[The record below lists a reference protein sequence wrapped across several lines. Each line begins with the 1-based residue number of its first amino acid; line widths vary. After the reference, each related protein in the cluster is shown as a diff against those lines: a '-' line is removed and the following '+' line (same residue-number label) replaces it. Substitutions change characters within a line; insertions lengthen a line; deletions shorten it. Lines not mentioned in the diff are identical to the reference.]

1 MSPRRRRVLVLS
13 RAYPN
18 SATELLGLW
27 VQRLVAR
34 AADRYETKVI
44 APVPWCPPLPGL
56 PEYYTRFRRV
66 PRRRWDGHV
75 EVFHPRFMVGA
86 GSTLRRLEWRTYLR
100 AVRPLVERV
109 RREFPFELVHAHFSY
124 PDGVVAAR
132 IGRRYGVPVVITEQA
147 PWRPWMDEAPVER
160 RLAVEALRE
169 SVFQIAIS
177 TAVRDSIVH
186 FTGESE
192 RLRVIPDGVDTDV
205 FTLPPNGLQTTP
217 DQILFVGLIR
227 AVKGVDVLV
236 RALRLLADRG
246 RNAKLVFVG
255 DGYYRSYQRDQADVR
270 RLIAELGVSDSVEFR
285 GQQTEDALVRAMQ
298 ESALLVLPS
307 RAESL
312 GMVLVEALACGTP
325 VVATRSGG
333 PEDIVTD
340 EVGVLVPTEDPAALA
355 DGIEHVLDNRG
366 SYRSEVLRSHA
377 VQHFGLDSVTARIGD
392 LYERA
397 LTGRA

>member
-1 MSPRRRRVLVLS
+1 VSLRRRRVLVLS

-27 VQRLVAR
+27 VQRPVAR
-34 AADRYETKVI
+34 LADRYETKVI

-66 PRRRWDGHV
+66 PRRRWDGPV
-75 EVFHPRFMVGA
+75 EVFHARFLVGL
-86 GSTLRRLEWRTYLR
+86 GFSLRRLEWRAYLR

-109 RREFPFELVHAHFSY
+109 RREFPFELVHAYFSY

-132 IGRRYGVPVVITEQA
+132 IGRRHGVPVIITEQA
-147 PWRPWMDEAPVER
+147 PWRPWMDESPVER
-160 RLAVEALRE
+160 RLAVEAMRE
-169 SVFQIAIS
+169 SAFGIAIS
-177 TAVRDSIVH
+177 TSLRDSIVN

-192 RLRVIPDGVDTDV
+192 RIRVIPNGVDTDV
-205 FTLPPNGLQTTP
+205 FTLPPNGLHAAP

-246 RNAKLVFVG
+246 RKAKLVAIG
-255 DGYYRSYQRDQADVR
+255 NGYYRSYQRDQADVR
-270 RLIAELGVSDSVEFR
+270 RLIAELGMSDSVEFR
-285 GQQTEDALVRAMQ
+285 SGQSQEALVRAMQ
-298 ESALLVLPS
+298 ESAVLVLPS
-307 RAESL
+307 RVESL
-312 GMVLVEALACGTP
+312 GLVLAEALACGTP

-340 EVGVLVPTEDPAALA
+340 EVGVLVPTEDPVALA
-355 DGIEHVLDNRG
+355 DGIQHVLDNRS
-366 SYRSEVLRSHA
+366 SYRPEALRSH
-377 VQHFGLDSVTARIGD
+377 VVVRFGLDTVTARIGE
-392 LYERA
+392 LYEQAVNGVR
-397 LTGRA
+397 